1 MKVLLSLIKLSYE
14 ITHWLFIPGWAIL
27 PQLWFSL
34 NFNILLM
41 LYSMQDGSLVVDCLK
56 LADNTADLLTIKRR
70 RCLDF
75 AANLMKA
82 PQNNKVNRTTNC

>member
-1 MKVLLSLIKLSYE
+1 MNC
-14 ITHWLFIPGWAIL
+14 LFISCCLLVHALKHKKKII
-27 PQLWFSL
+27 FF
-34 NFNILLM
+34 FNILLM

>member
-1 MKVLLSLIKLSYE
+1 
-14 ITHWLFIPGWAIL
+14 
-27 PQLWFSL
+27 
-34 NFNILLM
+34 
-41 LYSMQDGSLVVDCLK
+41 MQDVSLDGLLVVDCLK
-56 LADNTADLLTIKRR
+56 LVENTADLLTKRRR